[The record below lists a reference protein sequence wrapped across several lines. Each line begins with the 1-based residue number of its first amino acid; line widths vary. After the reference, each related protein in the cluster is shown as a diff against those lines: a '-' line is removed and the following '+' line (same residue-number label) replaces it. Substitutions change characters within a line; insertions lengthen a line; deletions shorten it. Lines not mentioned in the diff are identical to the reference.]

1 MTSQN
6 LIDTI
11 LKTLLDSKNLLK
23 KSQLNVNKVVEC
35 FSECKSYLNNSSKA
49 RKVKALRN
57 KFNFDH
63 LLYYFHIC
71 KKIICKLNSRSL
83 SDNISKI

>member
-1 MTSQN
+1 MGKYCDDMIKSMEWALRTIYIRSISFQNMTSQN

-49 RKVKALRN
+49 RKVS
-57 KFNFDH
+57 
-63 LLYYFHIC
+63 I
-71 KKIICKLNSRSL
+71 KK
-83 SDNISKI
+83 